1 MQIFEVSKAAA
12 TMALDLND
20 LVVQHPAAT
29 YFVRAD
35 GDVCDDATGIAP
47 GDILVVD
54 RALEPRNEKLVV
66 AIIDG
71 NFVVR
76 KYLVNKKEKKPTS
89 FQIFGV
95 VTFIIRK
102 L

>member
-1 MQIFEVSKAAA
+1 
-12 TMALDLND
+12 MALDLND

-35 GDVCDDATGIAP
+35 GDVCDRTTGIAP

-54 RALEPRNEKLVV
+54 RALQPKPGKLVV

-71 NFVVR
+71 DFVIR
-76 KYLVNKKEKKPTS
+76 KYLVNKKETKS
-89 FQIFGV
+89 ASLQVFGV